1 MEYKNIEELYLAVGV
16 AGAIIVVFLAI
27 FVYLIISNNKK
38 TVKIMEDIVEE
49 VRCLKSNDKNF
60 EQLMT
65 NLAAA
70 IDKLSDAN
78 KIVADTVNKLDYYNK
93 DLNRKVEKHDEKAD
107 KILEEMRNRWT
118 YEHNG
123 NCSIN

>member
-38 TVKIMEDIVEE
+38 TVKNMEDIVEE

-70 IDKLSDAN
+70 IDKLSDTN
-78 KIVADTVNKLDYYNK
+78 KIVADTVNKLDYYNR
-93 DLNRKVEKHDEKAD
+93 DLHRKVEKHDEKAD
-107 KILEEMRNRWT
+107 KILEEMRK
-118 YEHNG
+118 
-123 NCSIN
+123 